1 MGHSFTGVALFVL
14 SIQYTYCMIF
24 FYLLLFYYRWRIYLY
39 EQKPNY
45 MTTYQVQIDN
55 TEQQQLTKMQL
66 IEVLAATILQL
77 AGDNEVAD
85 NLLMIINI
93 SNDNGANN

>member
-1 MGHSFTGVALFVL
+1 
-14 SIQYTYCMIF
+14 
-24 FYLLLFYYRWRIYLY
+24 
-39 EQKPNY
+39 
-45 MTTYQVQIDN
+45 MTTYRVQIDN
-55 TEQQQLTKMQL
+55 TEQQQLTKLQL